1 MTKQTDGRCESKHS
15 GALVPFKA
23 FCLTHC
29 WRDRTYKV
37 PSPIEQGDK
46 TRNPSNQSVNGR
58 HRKLRTKFC
67 RADLRS
73 FSGPPDSASPT
84 TDSLTHRRRLVFAL
98 YCPLSRDHRFEG
110 YLAAFLQGSD
120 PRQRTEALT
129 TSIPG
134 EQTALVYHL
143 TVQSLGGN
151 DGI

>member
-29 WRDRTYKV
+29 WRDKV

-67 RADLRS
+67 RADLWS

-84 TDSLTHRRRLVFAL
+84 TDSLRHTGGDWFLHFTA
-98 YCPLSRDHRFEG
+98 PWAATTRFEG